1 MRTVLR
7 CNSERRKSSRSVS
20 KPVAEP
26 IDLNRVAPPPIVAP
40 RPAGVPVNL
49 PPPGAV
55 PFRDILRE
63 SVGVVPAGAPLKFSA
78 HALARLESRNI
89 KLTADDV
96 ARMNAM
102 ADRAAAK
109 GSKQSLFMMNDVAM
123 VVSIKNRTVITAVD
137 HDSMKENVFTNIDSA
152 AIIK

>member
-1 MRTVLR
+1 M
-7 CNSERRKSSRSVS
+7 
-20 KPVAEP
+20 AEP
-26 IDLNRVAPPPIVAP
+26 IDLNRIAPPPIGAA
-40 RPAGVPVNL
+40 RPAGIPVTL
-49 PPPGAV
+49 PPPGAA
-55 PFRDILRE
+55 PFRDVLRD
-63 SVGVVPAGAPLKFSA
+63 SVSAPAAGAPLKFSA

-89 KLTADDV
+89 KLTTDDV
-96 ARMNAM
+96 ARMNSM

-109 GSKQSLFMMNDVAM
+109 GSKQSLFLMNDVAM